1 MSDDVTP
8 TDLGGQGAG
17 EGANQNASDAG
28 SQILDRFDGPAWLT
42 DMPEDLRDNASLRK
56 FKDVQNLAQSY
67 LNAERLIG
75 RDKIPVPKT
84 DEEFLVAARRM
95 GAPEKAE
102 DYGLSADIFPE
113 QLHEQAQADVEWFS
127 NLAVELGL
135 TKNQAT
141 KLMSQYAERMQ
152 EGFKAQA
159 ANDEYQM
166 AIARQELTREFGVD
180 TDRQLM
186 LANRTMTTFMSP
198 DLQAKIINS
207 GLGND
212 PELIKL
218 LAALGSE
225 RLEEIGIDKNGSPV
239 VNMNDLKDA
248 ISKAQSDPAYLDS
261 SHPGHRKA
269 VQKCQVLFEQLTNM
283 S

>member
-1 MSDDVTP
+1 MPDDVTP
-8 TDLGGQGAG
+8 TGTGGQGANDS
-17 EGANQNASDAG
+17 ANQNDSTG
-28 SQILDRFDGPAWLT
+28 NQLLDRFDGPEWLGS
-42 DMPEDLRDNASLRK
+42 MPEELRESPSLRK

-95 GAPEKAE
+95 GAPESAAE
-102 DYGLSADIFPE
+102 YGLSADIFPP
-113 QLHEQAQADVEWFS
+113 QLREQAGADVEWFS
-127 NLAVELGL
+127 NLAAELGL

-141 KLMSQYAERMQ
+141 KLMNGYAERVQ
-152 EGFKAQA
+152 EGFKNQA
-159 ANDEYQM
+159 ANDEYAM
-166 AIARQELTREFGVD
+166 AVARQTLQREFGAD

-198 DLQAKIINS
+198 ELQTKLINS
-207 GLGND
+207 GLGNE

-218 LAALGSE
+218 LAALGGE
-225 RLEEIGIDKNGSPV
+225 RLEEIGIDKNGNPA
-239 VNMNDLKDA
+239 VNVNDLKDA
-248 ISKAQSDPAYLDS
+248 ISKAQADPAYLDP
-261 SHPGHRKA
+261 SHPNHKMA